1 MGDFP
6 LPCLT
11 SGGYIWMK
19 PSFHLLVCSLNRM
32 VLNLHPFLAE
42 VVECQRLT
50 PREFVRQNEQ
60 FYSEC
65 WLCSPVGVKCKTVHF
80 FCNIGRFGYS
90 NSCVDVFPRITWF
103 KNVKK
108 TSISHDERS

>member
-1 MGDFP
+1 
-6 LPCLT
+6 
-11 SGGYIWMK
+11 
-19 PSFHLLVCSLNRM
+19 M

-60 FYSEC
+60 FFSEC
-65 WLCSPVGVKCKTVHF
+65 WLCSPVGVQCKPFNLFLQYRAFQST
-80 FCNIGRFGYS
+80 N
-90 NSCVDVFPRITWF
+90 CVDVFPRITWF